1 MTARIRV
8 FDLETT
14 GFTPPDHAPC
24 EIAYCD
30 LVPGQADLASQPTDW
45 QVELGGFWLC
55 DPGRPIPP
63 ETSAIHHITDED
75 VAGRMIW
82 LEIFDYVLSPYI
94 GAQIVYAAHNARFE
108 RQWIT
113 DELSGGAPWIC
124 TYKCALRLWPDAPGH
139 SNQTLRYWRKPAG
152 LDRNTASV
160 AHRAYPDAYVTAFLL
175 RDMLEL
181 APLEQLIEWSGQPA
195 LLTKI
200 PFGDLR
206 GQPWSAADE
215 GLLMWILCK
224 DFNED
229 IHHTAQIELKKRRDT
244 SPSDRDAFDEDDVA

>member
-1 MTARIRV
+1 MTRIRV

-30 LVPGQADLASQPTDW
+30 VVSTRNDLANLPAGWTI
-45 QVELGGFWLC
+45 EEGGFWLC

-63 ETSAIHHITDED
+63 ETSAIHHITDWD
-75 VAGRMIW
+75 VAGHMPW
-82 LEIFDYVLSPYI
+82 LELFDYII
-94 GAQIVYAAHNARFE
+94 GPHATDFVIHAAHNAKFE

-113 DELSGGAPWIC
+113 DERTGGASWIC

-139 SNQTLRYWRKPAG
+139 SNQALRYWRKPQG
-152 LDRNTASV
+152 LDRAIADR

-175 RDMLEL
+175 RDMLDL
-181 APLEQLIEWSGQPA
+181 TTIEQLIEWSNQPA
-195 LLTKI
+195 LLAKI

-206 GQPWSAADE
+206 GKPWSEAAT
-215 GLLMWILCK
+215 
-224 DFNED
+224 
-229 IHHTAQIELKKRRDT
+229 TAC
-244 SPSDRDAFDEDDVA
+244 